1 MAESRMFFINQS
13 DKMIEGMTNNDH
25 GDYWQSVLFSF
36 KAIRKEFGESLTK
49 RENDKTQRMILTKT
63 LSNAEDKLIE
73 ILDKTNKAI
82 LSVVSADSPEYHDF
96 YKTGTYTTLVNSK
109 MREMLENSKYLLAG
123 VKKYVEKG
131 INQMF
136 ADKLEVAIKDFE
148 KALLDSNNMKS
159 TEHNSI
165 GELKKLDDDFISAVK
180 RTALYIK
187 SVVPESDWSLYGL

>member
-1 MAESRMFFINQS
+1 
-13 DKMIEGMTNNDH
+13 
-25 GDYWQSVLFSF
+25 L
-36 KAIRKEFGESLTK
+36 
-49 RENDKTQRMILTKT
+49 
-63 LSNAEDKLIE
+63 
-73 ILDKTNKAI
+73 LDKTNKAI

-96 YKTGTYTTLVNSK
+96 YKSGTYSDLVKSK
-109 MREMLENSKYLLAG
+109 MREMLENSKYLLEG
-123 VKKYVEKG
+123 VQKYVEKG
-131 INQMF
+131 INKSF

-187 SVVPESDWSLYGL
+187 SVVPASELSLYGL